1 MNYII
6 SLRSMASSFV
16 LMTEECDEEIN
27 HSSFEC
33 KYGQIWIVW
42 HIPAFWHTL
51 AKMNKS
57 DITVLF
63 DWKMHCLG
71 VWEGRRLVGF
81 VIGGVFIA
89 FLQIY
94 KQIWWIQFGIG
105 KLLEKCTW
113 NEEKNSIFCPRHE
126 TVPLNYVLQS
136 ISKLTL

>member
-1 MNYII
+1 M
-6 SLRSMASSFV
+6 
-16 LMTEECDEEIN
+16 
-27 HSSFEC
+27 
-33 KYGQIWIVW
+33 QIWTDLNSMTYSCLLTYIGKNEQKWRYGVVW
-42 HIPAFWHTL
+42 LKNA
-51 AKMNKS
+51 
-57 DITVLF
+57 LF
-63 DWKMHCLG
+63 RSLWGEKT
-71 VWEGRRLVGF
+71 VGF